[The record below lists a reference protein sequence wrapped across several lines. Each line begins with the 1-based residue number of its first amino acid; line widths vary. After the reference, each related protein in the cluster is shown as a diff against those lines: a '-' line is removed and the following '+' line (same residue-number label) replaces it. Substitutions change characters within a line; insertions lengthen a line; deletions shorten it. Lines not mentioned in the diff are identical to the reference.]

1 MDRNNILGFIFIFAI
16 LAGSF
21 YFLKPSDAEIKKEQQ
36 HQDSIKRAKEGLA
49 PISDSLKAATTTTPA
64 VPDSVLLS
72 QPFGSASVGSE
83 QIVTLENELLKVNVS
98 NKGGRVKSVEL
109 KGETNFDGSKLIL
122 FEGDENRFGLEFN
135 IPGKAVKTNDLFF
148 QAQGAS
154 VSVAGQDAKSLT
166 MRLSYAADKYID
178 YIYTL
183 KGNDYNVQFDI
194 KTVGIGSLVD
204 VSSNKMLLN
213 WEITLMQKERNV
225 KSERE
230 KSGIFY
236 KEVDGSV
243 DHLSETSDDEEKL
256 EKKVSWI
263 AFKQHFFSS
272 ILTSKEGFVNAD
284 LKSTLITQDSVVKH
298 YRASTELALNKQ
310 NESLHGFSFFFGPNK
325 YKTLK
330 AEGNGFDKI
339 INMGWGPMGW
349 INKFITVPIFDF
361 LDGFN
366 MNYGI
371 VILILTLFL
380 KLLMFPLT
388 YKSYQSM
395 GKMRVLKPQLDEI
408 KAKVGDDNPMLLQQ
422 EQMKL
427 YKQAGV
433 NPLGGCLPLLLQMP
447 FTLAFFFFFPNL
459 FELRGE
465 SFLWIKD
472 LSTYDAPIT
481 FAPLP
486 LLGVDHISFM
496 CILMT
501 LTTLLTTWYN
511 NSTSGAVNNQMKYI
525 GYIMPLVFFFVL
537 NSFPAGLNYYYFLS
551 AVLTFLTQVIIRQFV
566 NDDKILAGIE
576 ANKKK
581 PASEKKQSSFQ
592 KKMEEMM
599 RAQQA
604 AQQNKDKK

>member
-213 WEITLMQKERNV
+213 WETTLMQKERNV

-243 DHLSETSDDEEKL
+243 DHLSETSDDEEKV

>member
-36 HQDSIKRAKEGLA
+36 HQDSIKRAKDGLA
-49 PISDSLKAATTTTPA
+49 PISDSLTAATTVTPA
-64 VPDSVLLS
+64 VADSVLLS
-72 QPFGSASVGSE
+72 QPFGAASVGSE
-83 QIVTLENELLKVNVS
+83 QIVTLENELIKVNLT

-122 FEGDENRFGLEFN
+122 FEGNDNRFGLEFN

-154 VSVAGQDAKSLT
+154 VSVAGQDSKSVT

-204 VSSNKMLLN
+204 VNSNKVLLN
-213 WEITLMQKERNV
+213 WETTLLQKERNV

-230 KSGIFY
+230 KSAIFY
-236 KEVDGSV
+236 REDDGSV
-243 DHLSETSDDEEKL
+243 DHLSESSDDEEKI
-256 EKKVSWI
+256 EKKLSWI

-298 YRASTELALNKQ
+298 YRATTELALNKQ
-310 NESLHGFSFFFGPNK
+310 NDSQHGFSFFFGPNK

-330 AEGNGFDKI
+330 AEGNGFEKI

-581 PASEKKQSSFQ
+581 PKTEKKQSSFQ